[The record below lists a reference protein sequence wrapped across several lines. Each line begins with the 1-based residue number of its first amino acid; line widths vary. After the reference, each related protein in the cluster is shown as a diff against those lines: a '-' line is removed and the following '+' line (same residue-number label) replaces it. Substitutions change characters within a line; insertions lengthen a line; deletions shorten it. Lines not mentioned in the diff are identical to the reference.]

1 MTSTSHTSTSSNVTP
16 TQTSQENDKAGR
28 LSTAA
33 QAGIGVACGLFG
45 LAAILALVLVMMKK
59 HKKRNASK
67 PESHGEYTSGTPNL
81 LDDQSGIPMMS
92 QKYVP
97 LGELNADQ
105 MKQEMPASAVDPV
118 ELEGS
123 EHARGKR

>member
-1 MTSTSHTSTSSNVTP
+1 LR
-16 TQTSQENDKAGR
+16 AGF
-28 LSTAA
+28 
-33 QAGIGVACGLFG
+33 FG
-45 LAAILALVLVMMKK
+45 LAAILVSVLLLMKR
-59 HKKRNASK
+59 HKKRNTSK
-67 PESHGEYTSGTPNL
+67 PELHGEYSSGTPNL

-105 MKQEMPASAVDPV
+105 TKQEMPASAVDPV

-123 EHARGKR
+123 EHVRGKR